1 MSTII
6 LFIIALLVLV
16 VGHELGHFFAAKSF
30 GITVE
35 EFGIG
40 YPPRAKKLFRWK
52 GTLFTLNWLPFG
64 GFVKIFGEDADEAR
78 KSLEEKKKSSFSH
91 QVLWK
96 RLIVIVAG
104 VVANIVLAVVLY
116 TASFSIGFLGDPHDF
131 PQSVSASSVQ
141 VLFTDVHVNTPAAS
155 AGLLAGDT
163 VVSVSS
169 KGAQYVPKN
178 ATEFSQYV
186 QEHDGAEIAVRVVR
200 GGKEMDVVV
209 VPRKAEGAASAS
221 IGVTIAEAAHIRLGF
236 FDSLALGF
244 STTLKEFAGIFS
256 SLGVLFSG
264 GLGNVA
270 GPVGIAGIAGV
281 AYAFGF
287 GSFLSFMALISVNLA
302 VINLLPFP
310 ALDGG
315 RFILECFSKNG
326 VSRIPEKV
334 ISAVNKF
341 GFMLLILIMVYVTY
355 KDIAKI
361 G

>member
-1 MSTII
+1 MPTII

-64 GFVKIFGEDADEAR
+64 GFVKIFGEEGHE
-78 KSLEEKKKSSFSH
+78 SPSSFSH
-91 QVLWK
+91 QKLWK
-96 RLIVIVAG
+96 RLVVIVAG
-104 VVANIVLAVVLY
+104 VAANIVLGVILY
-116 TASFSIGFLGDPHDF
+116 TASFSIGFLGNPSDF
-131 PQSVSASSVQ
+131 PQSVSASPMQ
-141 VLFTDVHVNTPAAS
+141 VLFTDVHADTPAFS

-163 VVSVSS
+163 VVSVA
-169 KGAQYVPKN
+169 GTDGVYVPTT

-186 QEHDGAEIAVRVVR
+186 QKHENQSVTVTVLR
-200 GGKEMDVVV
+200 GGEEGEIVV
-209 VPRKAEGAASAS
+209 VPQKADGAASAS
-221 IGVTIAEAAHIRLGF
+221 IGVTIAEAAHIRLPF
-236 FDSLALGF
+236 FTALSLGF
-244 STTLKEFAGIFS
+244 RTTMQEFVGIFS
-256 SLGVLFSG
+256 SLGMLFSG

-334 ISAVNKF
+334 IGAVNKL
-341 GFMLLILIMVYVTY
+341 GFMALILIMVYVTY
-355 KDIAKI
+355 KDIVKI

>member
-1 MSTII
+1 MPTIL

-16 VGHELGHFFAAKSF
+16 VGHELGHFFAAKAF
-30 GITVE
+30 GIEVE

-64 GFVKIFGEDADEAR
+64 GFVKIFGEEGHE
-78 KSLEEKKKSSFSH
+78 SSSSFSH
-91 QVLWK
+91 QKLWK
-96 RLIVIVAG
+96 RLVVIVAG
-104 VVANIVLAVVLY
+104 VAANIVLAIVLY
-116 TASFSIGFLGDPHDF
+116 TASFSIGFLGNPADF
-131 PQSVSASSVQ
+131 PGSVNSSPVQ
-141 VLFTDVHVNTPAAS
+141 VLFTDVHADTPAMV

-163 VVSVSS
+163 VVTVAS
-169 KGAQYVPKN
+169 GAVVRTPTS
-178 ATEFSQYV
+178 ASEFSEFV
-186 QEHDGAEIAVRVVR
+186 QAHENTE
-200 GGKEMDVVV
+200 VVV
-209 VPRKAEGAASAS
+209 KVMRAGEESEIVVTPKRAEGAASAS
-221 IGVTIAEAAHIRLGF
+221 IGVTIAEAAHIRLPF
-236 FDSLALGF
+236 FSSLRLGF
-244 STTLKEFAGIFS
+244 STTIQEFFGIFS
-256 SLGVLFSG
+256 ALGSLFSG

-287 GSFLSFMALISVNLA
+287 GSFLAFMALISVNLA

-334 ISAVNKF
+334 IGAVNKF
-341 GFMLLILIMVYVTY
+341 GFIILILIMVYVTY
-355 KDIAKI
+355 RDIVRI

>member
-16 VGHELGHFFAAKSF
+16 VGHELGHFIAAKSF

-64 GFVKIFGEDADEAR
+64 GFVKIFGEEGHE
-78 KSLEEKKKSSFSH
+78 SPSSFSH
-91 QVLWK
+91 QALWK
-96 RLIVIVAG
+96 RLVVIVAG
-104 VVANIVLAVVLY
+104 VTANVILAIVLYAM
-116 TASFSIGFLGDPHDF
+116 SFSVGFLGNPSDF
-131 PQSVSASSVQ
+131 PVVSSVGPTQ
-141 VLFTDVHVNTPAAS
+141 VLLTDVHSGTPAS
-155 AGLLAGDT
+155 EVGLRAGDT
-163 VVSVSS
+163 VLSLTVNGDSF
-169 KGAQYVPKN
+169 VPKDVSD
-178 ATEFSQYV
+178 FSHYIQN
-186 QEHDGAEIAVRVVR
+186 HDTSTVTMRVLR
-200 GGKEMDVVV
+200 GGREVAMDV

-221 IGVTIAEAAHIRLGF
+221 IGVTITEAARIRLPFLASVRLGMITTF
-236 FDSLALGF
+236 QEFGAIFLALG
-244 STTLKEFAGIFS
+244 
-256 SLGVLFSG
+256 SLVTG
-264 GLGNVA
+264 GLANVA

-281 AYAFGF
+281 AYSFGL

-315 RFILECFSKNG
+315 RFILECFSKEG
-326 VSRIPEKV
+326 VSRIPDAV
-334 ISAVNKF
+334 IGAVNRL
-341 GFMLLILIMVYVTY
+341 GFLLLIVIMVYVTF
-355 KDIAKI
+355 KDIVRL